1 MVEAVRHFSTMAWHR
16 VEARCASCE
25 GVSELKLVAGI
36 FLCAKCLGG
45 VGSSVLGERSEG
57 VSSTLPARA
66 HLGTTSLSFT
76 SDRIVGDDIP
86 ESGGTL

>member
-1 MVEAVRHFSTMAWHR
+1 MVDAVRHFSTMEWYR
-16 VEARCASCE
+16 VEARCATCE
-25 GVSELKLVAGI
+25 GVSELKLVSGV
-36 FLCAKCLGG
+36 FLCAKCLG

-66 HLGTTSLSFT
+66 HPGVITDLSFP

-86 ESGGTL
+86 ESGGIS